1 MGGRTVLVAGAS
13 GLIGR
18 ELTRQ
23 LAQHGHEVLRLVRAR
38 PRSADEINWAPS
50 ANTMDTRVM
59 ERVDAVVNLAGA
71 SFSRM
76 PWTRHYRRQLM
87 DSRIQATKTLA
98 EAMNTVAHPPS
109 VFVNASA
116 TGFYGDRPGERLT
129 EESARGEGFLPEL
142 VDGWERTARIAPER
156 TRVVTVRTGM
166 VIARGGALAPLLRLT
181 ALGLATR
188 FGTGGQHWPWVSLH
202 DEAAA
207 IRHLLDS
214 DLTGAVN
221 LVGPVHATSD
231 RITSLLARRLHRWYN
246 VVVPEWSVEAVLG
259 AAGREVLLASQ
270 RVVPERLTADG
281 FQFEHRTVEEA
292 VDAAL
297 AR

>member
-142 VDGWERTARIAPER
+142 VDAWERTARIAPER

-221 LVGPVHATSD
+221 VVGPVHATSD